1 MGVVLRKA
9 LTLPVRGSVRLGG
22 EIISLNCC
30 KMLQINRAFFQ
41 VVTHQGCQLPAR
53 WGGNTPSCAIR
64 PSIAADYTAALTPN
78 PEGTAPLSPALDR
91 PGQRGSGP
99 TLGKRRIMPPN
110 PEGGCICLS
119 THRLGFPLWAP
130 LFRSARMG
138 RLGGARCMRGACVTQ
153 ARYVRST
160 SRAQAISS
168 TAAIYVPRCYP
179 FRVQPGR

>member
-1 MGVVLRKA
+1 MGAMLRIR
-9 LTLPVRGSVRLGG
+9 LTLTGPGQGEVGG

-30 KMLQINRAFFQ
+30 KWLQINSTFFQ
-41 VVTHQGCQLPAR
+41 AITHQGCQLPTR

-138 RLGGARCMRGACVTQ
+138 RRLTARQ
-153 ARYVRST
+153 AFRKAS
-160 SRAQAISS
+160 SLAIE
-168 TAAIYVPRCYP
+168 TLLARRRFGFTKLLCLRHHHTDR
-179 FRVQPGR
+179 RVC